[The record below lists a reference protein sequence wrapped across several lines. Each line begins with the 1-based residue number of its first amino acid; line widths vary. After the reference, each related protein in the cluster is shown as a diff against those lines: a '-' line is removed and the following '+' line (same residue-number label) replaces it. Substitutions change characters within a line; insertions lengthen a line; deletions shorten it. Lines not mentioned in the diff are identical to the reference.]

1 MSWSKAP
8 ILILIATPAW
18 AVEGFVV
25 GGGVEADSA
34 DGISAAVVGNIAVTE
49 KTWLGGSYARNSV
62 DLPRGI
68 ELETN
73 YGDVGVDHHF
83 DPFGIRLEAAY
94 WGDSDI
100 LDSLDGRASIYWRND
115 RFSISGDA
123 EYRHFE
129 FDIPANDFVPRRDIT
144 FHANGW
150 GASGRVRINDTVSL
164 NLSGIRYDYNV
175 RLNIG
180 DNAAGIVDLLSVS
193 RLSLINSLI
202 DYRVGGGL
210 GLDVGDQRWNFDY
223 RRWKSSADGS
233 ITHSTTVRFLTPMGS
248 SNDFELGIGVDDS
261 ELYGS
266 VTFLSV
272 FVFFYG
278 GP

>member
-1 MSWSKAP
+1 MSWSKTP
-8 ILILIATPAW
+8 ILILFATPVW
-18 AVEGFVV
+18 AAEGYVV

-34 DGISAAVVGNIAVTE
+34 DGMSAAIVGNLGITE

-68 ELETN
+68 SLETN
-73 YGDVGVDHHF
+73 YADIGIDHHF
-83 DPFGIRLEAAY
+83 DPVGIKLEAAY

-100 LDSLDGRASIYWRND
+100 LDSLDGRASIYWRSE

-129 FDIPANDFVPRRDIT
+129 FDIPSNDFVPRRDIT

-150 GASGRVRINDTVSL
+150 GASGRYKFNDTFSM
-164 NLSGIRYDYNV
+164 NLGGIRYDYNV
-175 RLNIG
+175 RLNLG
-180 DNAAGIVDLLSVS
+180 NNAGIIDLLSVS

-202 DYRVGGGL
+202 DYRVGGGF
-210 GLDVGDQRWNFDY
+210 GLDVGEQSWNLDY
-223 RRWKSSADGS
+223 RRWKNAADGS
-233 ITHSTTVRFLTPMGS
+233 ITRSTTVRFLTPMGKS
-248 SNDFELGIGVDDS
+248 SDFELGIGVDDS

-272 FVFFYG
+272 FFYFYG
-278 GP
+278 GT

>member
-8 ILILIATPAW
+8 LLILLSAPVW

-34 DGISAAVVGNIAVTE
+34 DGVSVAVVGDLALTE
-49 KTWLGGSYARNSV
+49 KSWIGASFARNSV
-62 DLPRGI
+62 DLPRNI
-68 ELETN
+68 SLVTN
-73 YGDVGVDHHF
+73 YGDIGFDHHF
-83 DPFGIRLEAAY
+83 DPFGIKLEAAY
-94 WGDSDI
+94 WGDNDI

-115 RFSISGDA
+115 RFSLSGDA

-129 FDIPANDFVPRRDIT
+129 FDIPPNDFVPRRDIA

-150 GASGRVRINDTVSL
+150 GASGRVRLNDVVSL
-164 NLSGIRYDYNV
+164 NLRGIRYDYNV
-175 RLNIG
+175 RLNLG
-180 DNAAGIVDLLSVS
+180 DNAGILDLLSVS

-202 DYRVGGGL
+202 DYRVGGGI
-210 GLDVGDQRWNFDY
+210 GLDVGDQRWNLDY
-223 RRWKSSADGS
+223 RRWKGSADGS
-233 ITHSTTVRFLTPMGS
+233 ITHSTTVRFLTPMSSGS
-248 SNDFELGIGVDDS
+248 DFELGIGVDDS

-272 FVFFYG
+272 FVYFYG

>member
-8 ILILIATPAW
+8 ILLLIATPVW
-18 AVEGFVV
+18 AVEGYII
-25 GGGVEADSA
+25 GGGIEADSA
-34 DGISAAVVGNIAVTE
+34 DGVSAAVIGNVAITE
-49 KTWLGGSYARNSV
+49 KTWLGASYARNSV

-68 ELETN
+68 TLETD
-73 YGDVGVDHHF
+73 YADIGVDHHF
-83 DPFGIRLEAAY
+83 DPVGIRLEAAY

-100 LDSLDGRASIYWRND
+100 LDSLDGRASIYWRKD
-115 RFSISGDA
+115 RLSISGDA

-129 FDIPANDFVPRRDIT
+129 FDIPPNDFVPRRDIA

-150 GASGRVRINDTVSL
+150 GLSGRYEFNDMFSM

-175 RLNIG
+175 RLNLG
-180 DNAAGIVDLLSVS
+180 DNAGIIDLLSVS

-210 GLDVGDQRWNFDY
+210 GLDVGEQRWNFDY
-223 RRWKSSADGS
+223 RRWKNSADGS
-233 ITHSTTVRFLTPMGS
+233 ITHSTTARFLTPMGTRG
-248 SNDFELGIGVDDS
+248 DFELGIGVDDS

-272 FVFFYG
+272 FFYFYG

>member
-8 ILILIATPAW
+8 ILILLSSPVW
-18 AVEGFVV
+18 AAEGFVV
-25 GGGVEADSA
+25 GGGVERDSA
-34 DGISAAVVGNIAVTE
+34 DGLSAAVVGNLAITE
-49 KTWLGGSYARNSV
+49 NTWLSGSYARNSV

-68 ELETN
+68 ELETD
-73 YGDVGVDHHF
+73 YGDIGVDHHF
-83 DPFGIRLEAAY
+83 DPIGIKLEAAY

-115 RFSISGDA
+115 RLSISGDA

-129 FDIPANDFVPRRDIT
+129 FAIPPNDFVPRRDIS

-150 GASGRVRINDTVSL
+150 GASGRFDVNDVLSI
-164 NLSGIRYDYNV
+164 NLSGIRYDYSV
-175 RLNIG
+175 RLNLG
-180 DNAAGIVDLLSVS
+180 DNAGIIDLLSVS

-202 DYRVGGGL
+202 DYRVGGGI
-210 GLDVGDQRWNFDY
+210 GLDIGDQRWILDY
-223 RRWKSSADGS
+223 RRWKNSADGS
-233 ITHSTTVRFLTPMGS
+233 ITHSTTVRFLTPMSRS
-248 SNDFELGIGVDDS
+248 SDFELGIGIDDS

-272 FVFFYG
+272 FFFFYG